1 MLTNPMGIPGVK
13 WYKAAD
19 DGKYL
24 KGRIHFQFNNDFD
37 AFWWRQII
45 YRLKAFFV
53 RWTNMFAFHAY
64 VSIKDTSTVEV

>member
-1 MLTNPMGIPGVK
+1 MKKSNGRYCYLNIDMHVLHIHPSKMLTNPMGIPGVK

-37 AFWWRQII
+37 AF
-45 YRLKAFFV
+45 
-53 RWTNMFAFHAY
+53 
-64 VSIKDTSTVEV
+64 